1 MKKININIKHI
12 CRSFLACSLIFPCGF
27 AFAQETAEEE
37 AVTGRELLADCE
49 QGTTAATPNQACM
62 KYVFGLVQT
71 VVMLQQMDPG
81 QKLFCIDPTAVSL
94 EEVTTKVTAALK
106 AVPERLDEEAYVLVS
121 EALNTSYPCSA
132 TEVI

>member
-1 MKKININIKHI
+1 MMKKINMKHI
-12 CRSFLACSLIFPCGF
+12 CSTLLVCSLIFPCEF
-27 AFAQETAEEE
+27 AFAQEADEEE

-49 QGTTAATPNQACM
+49 QGATATTPNQACM

-71 VVMLQQMDPG
+71 VVMLQQMDPSK
-81 QKLFCIDPTAVSL
+81 KLFCIDPTVVRL
-94 EEVTTKVTAALK
+94 EEVTNKVTAALK